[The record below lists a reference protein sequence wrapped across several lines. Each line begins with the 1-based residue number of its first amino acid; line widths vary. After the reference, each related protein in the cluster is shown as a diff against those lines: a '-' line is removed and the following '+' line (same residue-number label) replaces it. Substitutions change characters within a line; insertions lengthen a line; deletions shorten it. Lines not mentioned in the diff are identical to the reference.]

1 MTHMVN
7 IEGISLAEV
16 LARLFNNSRP
26 VGMGIFAAAHGPR
39 ELSVEM
45 AQSIIDEKKEEGG
58 EYLLRLPLRET
69 VEGAPLNRPR
79 AGPPALRSGQRR
91 PGDGG
96 AAH

>member
-45 AQSIIDEKKEEGG
+45 AQSIGTTEARGRRRG
-58 EYLLRLPLRET
+58 SL
-69 VEGAPLNRPR
+69 VSC
-79 AGPPALRSGQRR
+79 AGPKA
-91 PGDGG
+91 
-96 AAH
+96 

>member
-45 AQSIIDEKKEEGG
+45 AQSIIDEKRGG
-58 EYLLRLPLRET
+58 VGISPST
-69 VEGAPLNRPR
+69 TS
-79 AGPPALRSGQRR
+79 SGDR
-91 PGDGG
+91 
-96 AAH
+96 